1 MAAKIT
7 LNGSTDVSTIIDIQS
22 ASSSATKYTL
32 LGSKILGFS
41 SAIDAGTSKAVVAQ
55 DNELD
60 AFRGHVM
67 KNGVV
72 APAAITY
79 SRPMNAS
86 LRAAYSGQG
95 KAWVITAK
103 SNGTIDISDGSTT
116 TNYTLNGTS
125 GDNKNYVV
133 FNIALWGAGGKG
145 GGGAYWFLKGNWGGV
160 GGTGGG
166 KAVCNV
172 KLRVGY
178 SIIVQTE
185 SDSGDRTGR
194 ISESN
199 KARYYAPFTM
209 LKYGSTTILTCA
221 GGGSGISNHPKET
234 NMNQYILADER
245 RVEFSNIPYQLNYIS
260 NTISYTIID
269 VRAVNAV
276 AGASY
281 RTNGYTGNSCSF
293 PTSNTGGYSSYID
306 SDLFWGNAEHVRGA
320 IQLTGSGG
328 ASVHNKSEQ
337 SRGSGGGGSYGNG
350 GASGDTG
357 NGSAGAAG
365 TNGGGGGG
373 AGSPSGGAA
382 GGNGGYGGFAIFY

>member
-41 SAIDAGTSKAVVAQ
+41 SAIDAGTAKAVVAQ

-86 LRAAYSGQG
+86 ARAAYSGQG
-95 KAWVITAK
+95 KVWTITAQ

-125 GDNKNYVV
+125 GGTMNYVV

-145 GGGAYWFLKGNWGGV
+145 GGGAYLFLQGNYGGV

-172 KLRVGY
+172 KLRAGY
-178 SIIVQTE
+178 SITIQTE
-185 SDSGDRTGR
+185 ADSGNRTGR
-194 ISESN
+194 TSN
-199 KARYYAPFTM
+199 ADNARYFAPFTM
-209 LKYGSTTILTCA
+209 LKYGSTTLLTCA
-221 GGGSGISNHPKET
+221 GGGSGINNHPKVT
-234 NMNQYILADER
+234 NMNQQVLSGER
-245 RVEFSNIPYQLNYIS
+245 AVSFSNIPYEQDYMS
-260 NTISYTIID
+260 NKTSYTIID

-276 AGASY
+276 AGANY
-281 RTNGYTGNSCSF
+281 RNNGYTGNSCSF

-306 SDLFWGNAEHVRGA
+306 SDLFWGNTEHVQGA
-320 IQLTGSGG
+320 IPLTGSGG
-328 ASVHNKSEQ
+328 ASVNNKSEQ
-337 SRGSGGGGSYGNG
+337 NRGSGGAGSYGSG
-350 GASGDTG
+350 GASGDTAG
-357 NGSAGAAG
+357 VSGGSSG

-373 AGSPSGGAA
+373 AGSPAGGAQ